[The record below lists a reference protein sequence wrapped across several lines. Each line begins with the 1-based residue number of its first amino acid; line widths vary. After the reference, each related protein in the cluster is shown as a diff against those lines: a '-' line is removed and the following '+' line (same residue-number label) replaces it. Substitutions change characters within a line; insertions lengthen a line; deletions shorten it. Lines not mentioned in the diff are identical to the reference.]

1 MVEIKHLTKYYGRKA
16 AVKDISFT
24 IEDHEILGFL
34 GPNGAGKSTTLNIIS
49 GVIPST
55 SGTVTIN
62 GYDIENQ
69 PVKAKRCI
77 GFLPEI
83 PPVYTDMK
91 VMEYLMFVAGLRG
104 VPASERRSHV
114 QRVMQRLRIEDMGKR
129 LINNLSKGYR
139 QRVGFAQALIG
150 DPEIIILDEP
160 TVGLDP
166 SQLIE
171 VRDLILDLKRDHS
184 VILSSHILSEIS
196 AVCDRVVIINHGEIQ
211 AIDTIANLEKSS
223 GANPVLRLTVQGSSR
238 EVARTA
244 QHVDGVVRVSNIT
257 FVRTG
262 VYTYDVEIT
271 SQSVRNPLLSAL
283 LVHKMD
289 VLEVSEE
296 RRSLEQVFIGLV
308 NQPAGKKK
316 SLEDLLLEMEDESQ
330 DADAEEQEAAAQ
342 TDAEDA
348 QDDKA
353 QSEED

>member
-1 MVEIKHLTKYYGRKA
+1 MVEIKHLTKYYGNKA

-34 GPNGAGKSTTLNIIS
+34 GPNGAGKSTTLNIIC

-62 GYDIENQ
+62 GYDIEND
-69 PVKAKRCI
+69 PVKAKKCI

-91 VMEYLMFVAGLRG
+91 VGEYLMFVAGLRG
-104 VPASERRSHV
+104 VPASERRSHIE
-114 QRVMQRLRIEDMGKR
+114 RVMRRLNIEDMSKR
-129 LINNLSKGYR
+129 LIGNLSKGYR

-150 DPEIIILDEP
+150 DPKIIILDEP

-166 SQLIE
+166 SQLAE
-171 VRDLILDLKRDHS
+171 VRNLIIDLKRDHS

-196 AVCDRVVIINHGEIQ
+196 AVCDRIVIINHGEIQ
-211 AIDTIANLEKSS
+211 AIDTIANLESS
-223 GANPVLRLTVQGSSR
+223 AGANTVLKLKVQGSSR

-244 QHVDGVVRVSNIT
+244 SQVEGVIRVSNIT
-257 FVRTG
+257 FVKTG
-262 VYTYDVEIT
+262 VYTYDIEIANKDVR
-271 SQSVRNPLLSAL
+271 QSLLSAL
-283 LVHKMD
+283 LIKKLD

-296 RRSLEQVFIGLV
+296 RKSLEQIFVGMV

-316 SLEDLLLEMEDESQ
+316 SLQDLLDEMEDES
-330 DADAEEQEAAAQ
+330 DTSSENEESQESSDQ
-342 TDAEDA
+342 EN
-348 QDDKA
+348 
-353 QSEED
+353 EEV

>member
-34 GPNGAGKSTTLNIIS
+34 GPNGAGKSTTLNIIC

-62 GYDIENQ
+62 GYNIEDQ
-69 PVKAKRCI
+69 PVKAKQCI

-83 PPVYTDMK
+83 PPVYMDMK
-91 VMEYLMFVAGLRG
+91 VGEYLMFVAGLRG
-104 VPASERRSHV
+104 VPASKRKSHI
-114 QRVMQRLRIEDMGKR
+114 QRVMQRLRIEDVSKR
-129 LINNLSKGYR
+129 LINNLSKGYK

-150 DPEIIILDEP
+150 DPQIIILDEP

-171 VRDLILDLKRDHS
+171 VRNLILDLKRDHS
-184 VILSSHILSEIS
+184 IILSSHILSEIS
-196 AVCDRVVIINHGEIQ
+196 AICDRVVIINHGEIQ
-211 AIDTIANLEKSS
+211 AIDTIANLESS
-223 GANPVLRLTVQGSSR
+223 AKANTVLKLKVQGSSR

-244 QHVDGVVRVSNIT
+244 RSVEGVVSVSNIT
-257 FVRTG
+257 FVKTG
-262 VYTYDVEIT
+262 IYTYDVEI
-271 SQSVRNPLLSAL
+271 SDREVRNPLLSAL
-283 LVHKMD
+283 LVNKMD

-296 RRSLEQVFIGLV
+296 RKSLEQIFVNLV

-316 SLEDLLLEMEDESQ
+316 SLQDLLEEMEDVNQES
-330 DADAEEQEAAAQ
+330 ASEEPS
-342 TDAEDA
+342 AEDENG
-348 QDDKA
+348 
-353 QSEED
+353 EE

>member
-1 MVEIKHLTKYYGRKA
+1 MVEIKHLTKYYGQKA

-24 IEDHEILGFL
+24 IGDNEILGFL
-34 GPNGAGKSTTLNIIS
+34 GPNGAGKSTTLNIMC

-62 GYDIENQ
+62 GYNIETD

-91 VMEYLMFVAGLRG
+91 VGEYLMFVAGLRG
-104 VPASERRSHV
+104 VPSSQRRSHV
-114 QRVMQRLRIEDMGKR
+114 ERVMRRLNIEDVSKR
-129 LINNLSKGYR
+129 LIGNLSKGYR

-150 DPEIIILDEP
+150 DPKVIVLDEP

-171 VRDLILDLKRDHS
+171 VRNIIIDLKRDHS

-196 AVCDRVVIINHGEIQ
+196 AVCDRVVIISHGEIQ
-211 AIDTIANLEKSS
+211 AIDTIANLESS
-223 GANPVLRLTVQGSSR
+223 AGANTVLKLKVQGSSR

-244 QHVDGVVRVSNIT
+244 MNVEGVLNVSNIT
-257 FVRTG
+257 FVKTG
-262 VYTYDVEIT
+262 VYTYDVELA
-271 SQSVRNPLLSAL
+271 SPDVRNSLLSAL
-283 LVHKMD
+283 LINKMN
-289 VLEVSEE
+289 VIEVAEE
-296 RRSLEQVFIGLV
+296 RKSLEQIFIKLV

-316 SLEDLLLEMEDESQ
+316 SLKDLLEEMTDESEKSNEISENET
-330 DADAEEQEAAAQ
+330 EENTP
-342 TDAEDA
+342 TDENG
-348 QDDKA
+348 
-353 QSEED
+353 EV

>member
-34 GPNGAGKSTTLNIIS
+34 GPNGAGKSTTLNIIC

-62 GYDIENQ
+62 GYDIEDQ
-69 PVKAKRCI
+69 PVKAKQCI

-83 PPVYTDMK
+83 PPVYMDMK
-91 VMEYLMFVAGLRG
+91 VGEYLMFVAGLRG
-104 VPASERRSHV
+104 VPAAKRKSHI
-114 QRVMQRLRIEDMGKR
+114 QRIMQRLRIEDVSKR
-129 LINNLSKGYR
+129 LINNLSKGYK

-150 DPEIIILDEP
+150 DPQIIILDEP

-171 VRDLILDLKRDHS
+171 VRNLILDLKRDHS
-184 VILSSHILSEIS
+184 IILSSHILSEIS
-196 AVCDRVVIINHGEIQ
+196 AICDRVVIINHGEIQ
-211 AIDTIANLEKSS
+211 AIDTIANLESS
-223 GANPVLRLTVQGSSR
+223 TKANTVLKLKVQGSSR

-244 QHVDGVVRVSNIT
+244 RGVEGVVSVSNIT
-257 FVRTG
+257 FVKTG
-262 VYTYDVEIT
+262 IYTYDVEI
-271 SQSVRNPLLSAL
+271 SDREVRNPLLSAL
-283 LVHKMD
+283 LVNKMD

-296 RRSLEQVFIGLV
+296 RKSLEQIFVNLV

-316 SLEDLLLEMEDESQ
+316 SLQDLLEEMEDVNQES
-330 DADAEEQEAAAQ
+330 ASEELS
-342 TDAEDA
+342 AEDENG
-348 QDDKA
+348 
-353 QSEED
+353 EE